1 MYELPTQGNIKR
13 VVLDEAAIEGQG
25 KPLLVY
31 ADETEQQ
38 PTQKSS
44 SLRDAAA

>member
-13 VVLDEAAIEGQG
+13 VLLDEAAISGEG

-31 ADETEQQ
+31 VDESEAK
-38 PTQKSS
+38 PEAKKL

>member
-13 VVLDEAAIEGQG
+13 VVLDEAAITGEG

-31 ADETEQQ
+31 ADENE
-38 PTQKSS
+38 PKPEVKKPAV
-44 SLRDAAA
+44 RDAAA

>member
-13 VVLDEAAIEGQG
+13 VVLDESTIEGQG

-31 ADETEQQ
+31 GDEKEQPKTERN
-38 PTQKSS
+38 
-44 SLRDAAA
+44 LRDAAA